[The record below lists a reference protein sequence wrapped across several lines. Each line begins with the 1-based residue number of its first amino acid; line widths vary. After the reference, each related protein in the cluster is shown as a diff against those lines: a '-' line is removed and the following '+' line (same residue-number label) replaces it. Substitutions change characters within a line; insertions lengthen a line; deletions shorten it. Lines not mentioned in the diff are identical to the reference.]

1 MRDRP
6 ELPIRILTSALIGGA
21 AALLL
26 FGVSLRLQ
34 AEDYL
39 DFGIFYASGRA
50 WLEGA
55 STLYP
60 EQNLNAPIL
69 LPLFGLFAALPPLPA
84 YIAWQGANLL
94 CLIAALALTA
104 RELRRPWPYPALGV
118 VLSSAATFSQVYF
131 GQIAWLLLLPITMA
145 WRYWRR
151 GRTREAAILMGLMVS
166 LKPFL
171 APAILL
177 LCRMRFALGVIAA
190 SAAAAPLLGVAIVAP
205 ETLSEWFAA
214 LGQPWHLVR
223 WPHLASL
230 MGTLVHR
237 GLTPWGAAVIAAL
250 PFAIVLTRWQD
261 LDADT
266 QWATL
271 VATCVLL
278 SPLGWAYY
286 LLWALPAVAALWPD
300 LSTSLRWWLVMPML
314 VPVLL
319 VAAVPVFHGIYVVP
333 SLVLIFATVK
343 DFARVPQASSMGGV

>member
-1 MRDRP
+1 
-6 ELPIRILTSALIGGA
+6 
-21 AALLL
+21 
-26 FGVSLRLQ
+26 
-34 AEDYL
+34 
-39 DFGIFYASGRA
+39 
-50 WLEGA
+50 
-55 STLYP
+55 
-60 EQNLNAPIL
+60 
-69 LPLFGLFAALPPLPA
+69 
-84 YIAWQGANLL
+84 
-94 CLIAALALTA
+94 
-104 RELRRPWPYPALGV
+104 
-118 VLSSAATFSQVYF
+118 
-131 GQIAWLLLLPITMA
+131 
-145 WRYWRR
+145 
-151 GRTREAAILMGLMVS
+151 
-166 LKPFL
+166 
-171 APAILL
+171 
-177 LCRMRFALGVIAA
+177 
-190 SAAAAPLLGVAIVAP
+190 
-205 ETLSEWFAA
+205 
-214 LGQPWHLVR
+214 
-223 WPHLASL
+223 HLASL

-343 DFARVPQASSMGGV
+343 DFARVPQVSSMGGV